1 MPLDLRE
8 PREKVVSVCAVAV
21 PPMELGWAL
30 VLFFF
35 LTDNAISESMLLVT
49 ANFLDAPKM
58 QKSCLD
64 NEKGTKLYRLSVF
77 LIKQW

>member
-30 VLFFF
+30 VFF

-49 ANFLDAPKM
+49 ANFLDASKM
-58 QKSCLD
+58 QKSYLD
-64 NEKGTKLYRLSVF
+64 NEKETKLYRLSMF

>member
-8 PREKVVSVCAVAV
+8 PREKMVSVCAVAV
-21 PPMELGWAL
+21 PLMELGWAL
-30 VLFFF
+30 AFFF

-49 ANFLDAPKM
+49 ANFLDASKM